1 MSTKR
6 KRNKNYKASPP
17 HKPRR
22 SKALVMALVLVFC
35 CVVVAAVV
43 HGPGERS
50 RVLSWFSAPPPP
62 PPPALSKEYV
72 YAGGKLVATEEPGAP
87 LSPPAN
93 VTADTFSAT
102 QIDITWNPSTGADHY
117 QVERANNLNGT
128 FTMLNSNVTTT
139 SYSDTTVSSINAY
152 IYRVR
157 AANSSG
163 GVSQYGN
170 IDIATAIAFTDAPL
184 VAGSTLIKAAHITE
198 LRQAV
203 DAMRLATN
211 LPAVTWTDSNLAGA
225 QIKAIHVEELR
236 TNLDAALTAVG
247 ITPSAYT
254 NTSLSGV
261 EIKKVHIDELRQRVR

>member
-1 MSTKR
+1 MSAKQ
-6 KRNKNYKASPP
+6 KRNKNYKPTPP
-17 HKPRR
+17 RKPRR
-22 SKALVMALVLVFC
+22 SQALVVAVVLIFC

-43 HGPGERS
+43 HGPGQRS

-87 LSPPAN
+87 LSAPAN
-93 VTADTFSAT
+93 VVADTFSAT
-102 QIDITWNPSTGADHY
+102 QIDITWNASAGADHY
-117 QVERANNLNGT
+117 QVERANNLTGT
-128 FTMLNSNVTTT
+128 FTVLNSNVTTN

-184 VAGSTLIKAAHITE
+184 VVGSTLIKAAHITE

-211 LPAVTWTDSNLAGA
+211 LPAVTWTDTNLAGV
-225 QIKAIHVEELR
+225 QIKAAHVQELR
-236 TNLDAALTAVG
+236 TNLDAVLVAVG
-247 ITPSAYT
+247 ITPSPYT
-254 NTSLSGV
+254 DTSLPGV
-261 EIKKVHIDELRQRVR
+261 QIKKTHIDELRQRVR

>member
-1 MSTKR
+1 MSTRR
-6 KRNKNYKASPP
+6 KRNKKTSSPR
-17 HKPRR
+17 KPRR
-22 SKALVMALVLVFC
+22 STAFVVALVLIFC

-43 HGPGERS
+43 HGPGQRS

-62 PPPALSKEYV
+62 PPPSLAKEYV

-93 VTADTFSAT
+93 VIADTSSAT
-102 QIDITWNPSTGADHY
+102 QIDITWNLSAGADHY

-128 FTMLNSNVTTT
+128 FTVLNSNVTTT

-170 IDIATAIAFTDAPL
+170 VDIATAIAFTDASL
-184 VAGSTLIKAAHITE
+184 VAGSTFVKATHITE

-211 LPAVTWTDSNLAGA
+211 LPAVTWTDASLANVP
-225 QIKAIHVEELR
+225 IKAVHVTELR
-236 TNLDAALTAVG
+236 TNLDGALIAVG
-247 ITPSAYT
+247 ITPGAYT
-254 NTSLSGV
+254 DTSLSGV